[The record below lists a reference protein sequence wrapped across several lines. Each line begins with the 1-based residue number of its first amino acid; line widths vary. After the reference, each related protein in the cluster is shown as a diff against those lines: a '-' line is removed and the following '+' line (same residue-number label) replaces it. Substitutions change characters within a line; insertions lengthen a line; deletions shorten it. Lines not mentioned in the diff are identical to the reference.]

1 MLESDISKER
11 RISKTPRNCS
21 ISAKDLGEFFECSG
35 LQLLGDLSHLKKGL
49 EDMDCFSLLPSLAG
63 RNLEVVALSLSLSLS
78 LSILD
83 QIKENKLHAY
93 VLISVYDDSIESF
106 VKAKKDLELT
116 LASEALHA
124 GYDYDEKVYAAAKAV
139 DVGMIEYDSDDN
151 LIIVDEK
158 KIEPIPPLDH
168 SSIDYEP
175 FNKAFIRSPLQYQQK
190 TSSGKTTAFVLPMT
204 VHTIRRSVW
213 TRILHQSYTSGRL
226 GREVN
231 FDKAWVNACLK
242 LIPMLHRLASDTHEA
257 YSGTCTTIKPSA
269 LQLHSAPCTWAIV
282 RRQIPLEMGHTSSSS
297 NSAKM
302 STFNANGSRLMPI
315 LINWAIL
322 IKPKIHGNSN

>member
-63 RNLEVVALSLSLSLS
+63 RNLEVVALSLSRSYSLR
-78 LSILD
+78 
-83 QIKENKLHAY
+83 N
-93 VLISVYDDSIESF
+93 
-106 VKAKKDLELT
+106 LELT

-175 FNKAFIRSPLQYQQK
+175 FNKDFYKESTSISGMSELDVTEYRKSLAIRVSGFDVPKPIKKHLK
-190 TSSGKTTAFVLPMT
+190 TVDPIINYECYKKRRVWEAHF
-204 VHTIRRSVW
+204 HTI
-213 TRILHQSYTSGRL
+213 TS
-226 GREVN
+226 
-231 FDKAWVNACLK
+231 F
-242 LIPMLHRLASDTHEA
+242 ASCA
-257 YSGTCTTIKPSA
+257 F
-269 LQLHSAPCTWAIV
+269 W
-282 RRQIPLEMGHTSSSS
+282 
-297 NSAKM
+297 
-302 STFNANGSRLMPI
+302 
-315 LINWAIL
+315 
-322 IKPKIHGNSN
+322 